1 MKNSSWMKWVRN
13 LTFDQFMECNWQLAS
28 GFESTSSVFIFLNHI
43 LKHKTLANT
52 DLFATMTLSLKVSQ
66 RVYFWNLY
74 FVQLGVFVTLWQ
86 FFVLYLLELTKP
98 LFGNPTANR

>member
-1 MKNSSWMKWVRN
+1 MKCLRN

-66 RVYFWNLY
+66 RVYFWNLILCATWCFCD
-74 FVQLGVFVTLWQ
+74 FVAILCFI
-86 FFVLYLLELTKP
+86 P
-98 LFGNPTANR
+98 FGAD